1 MWVRTQNED
10 ALYHVAAV
18 RAVKMISERTYSVI
32 GILLG
37 ASTSDSVGRI
47 QRLCDCKGR
56 GRSHGCTSDG
66 RYFLCLPYDKRKLN
80 DTTPSFPVNCMGKDG
95 IVPYWNQI
103 VTIPL

>member
-37 ASTSDSVGRI
+37 ASTSDSVVLGEYK
-47 QRLCDCKGR
+47 DYATAKAEV
-56 GRSHGCTSDG
+56 GCTSDG
-66 RYFLCLPYDKRKLN
+66 RHFLCLPYDKRKLN

>member
-32 GILLG
+32 GI
-37 ASTSDSVGRI
+37 RI

-66 RYFLCLPYDKRKLN
+66 RHFLCLPYDKRKLN

-95 IVPYWNQI
+95 IVPYWNQN